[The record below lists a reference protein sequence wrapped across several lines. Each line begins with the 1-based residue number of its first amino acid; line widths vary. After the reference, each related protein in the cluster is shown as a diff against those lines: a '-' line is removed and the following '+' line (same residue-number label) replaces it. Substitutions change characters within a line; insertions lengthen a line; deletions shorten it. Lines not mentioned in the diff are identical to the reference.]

1 MIYFG
6 ENAVIKHLENVFAK
20 HKNFKGAERIKEI
33 KKALEK
39 GENDK
44 KRRFLA

>member
-1 MIYFG
+1 MIYFSG
-6 ENAVIKHLENVFAK
+6 NTAIKCLEKIFEK
-20 HKNFKGAERIKEI
+20 HKNIKGAERIKEI